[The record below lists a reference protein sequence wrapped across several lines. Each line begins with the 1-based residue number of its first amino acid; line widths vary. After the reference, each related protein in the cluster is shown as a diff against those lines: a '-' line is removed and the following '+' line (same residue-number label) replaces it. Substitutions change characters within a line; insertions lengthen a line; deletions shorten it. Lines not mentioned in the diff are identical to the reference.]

1 MKHSYLGLA
10 PSDLA
15 IFLLIAVGLSLL
27 AALAAT
33 VATGRLNIIR
43 DLLRRLATL
52 GQPQYRARSLLTG
65 NEIEFFRRLRRALP
79 QEYIFPQVALSA
91 LIEPRSRSEKHLRDF
106 RRISQKRVDYA
117 IYTSDLQ
124 LVAIVELDDRT
135 HNRMADAQRDAF
147 VASAGIRTL
156 RFESR
161 NKPTVEQIR
170 AAVFPAA
177 PVENGARLEPSFAA
191 R

>member
-15 IFLLIAVGLSLL
+15 IFLLIAVALSLL
-27 AALAAT
+27 AALAAA
-33 VATGRLNIIR
+33 VATGRLDIIR

-135 HNRMADAQRDAF
+135 HNRVADAERDAF

>member
-15 IFLLIAVGLSLL
+15 IFLLIAVALSLL
-27 AALAAT
+27 AALAAA
-33 VATGRLNIIR
+33 VATGRLDIIR
-43 DLLRRLATL
+43 SLLRRLATL
-52 GQPQYRARSLLTG
+52 GQPQYRARSFLTG

-170 AAVFPAA
+170 AAVFPAV

>member
-15 IFLLIAVGLSLL
+15 IFLLIAVAVSLL
-27 AALAAT
+27 AAVAAA
-33 VATGRLNIIR
+33 VATGRLDIIR
-43 DLLRRLATL
+43 DFLRRLATL

-91 LIEPRSRSEKHLRDF
+91 LIAPRSRSEKQLRDF

-135 HNRMADAQRDAF
+135 HNRAADAERDAF

-170 AAVFPAA
+170 AAVFPVV

>member
-15 IFLLIAVGLSLL
+15 IFLLIAVALSLL
-27 AALAAT
+27 AAVAAA
-33 VATGRLNIIR
+33 VATGRLDIIR

-91 LIEPRSRSEKHLRDF
+91 LIEPRSRNEKHLRDF
-106 RRISQKRVDYA
+106 RKISQKRVDYA

-135 HNRMADAQRDAF
+135 HNRMADAERDAF

-177 PVENGARLEPSFAA
+177 PVENGTRLEPSFAA

>member
-15 IFLLIAVGLSLL
+15 IFLLIAIALSLL
-27 AALAAT
+27 AAVAAA
-33 VATGRLNIIR
+33 VATGRLDIIR
-43 DLLRRLATL
+43 DFLRRLATL

-91 LIEPRSRSEKHLRDF
+91 LIAPRSRSEKQLRDF

-135 HNRMADAQRDAF
+135 HNRAADAVRDAF

-170 AAVFPAA
+170 AAVFPAV

>member
-135 HNRMADAQRDAF
+135 HNRTADAQRDAF

>member
-1 MKHSYLGLA
+1 
-10 PSDLA
+10 
-15 IFLLIAVGLSLL
+15 
-27 AALAAT
+27 
-33 VATGRLNIIR
+33 
-43 DLLRRLATL
+43 
-52 GQPQYRARSLLTG
+52 
-65 NEIEFFRRLRRALP
+65 
-79 QEYIFPQVALSA
+79 
-91 LIEPRSRSEKHLRDF
+91 
-106 RRISQKRVDYA
+106 
-117 IYTSDLQ
+117 LQ

-135 HNRMADAQRDAF
+135 HNRVADAERDAF